1 MQPIAQS
8 REEAEAQVKANR
20 QLFINT
26 IRQLD
31 ALSLHY
37 RVELRPDEMMELAE
51 VMDSRHAVKINPAM
65 VTAINEIM
73 PVCKGEGQHLDGRQF
88 HTFWFGR
95 EYSRVLYVEII
106 KTYHTKVNQLG
117 WAAVKQAMAELGKRA
132 FCDECE
138 VVEDTSTV
146 LKFRLWWD

>member
-1 MQPIAQS
+1 MQPTAQS
-8 REEAEAQVKANR
+8 KEQAEAQVKANR
-20 QLFINT
+20 QLFIQT
-26 IRQLD
+26 IRQMD
-31 ALSLHY
+31 SLSLHY

-51 VMDSRHAVKINPAM
+51 VMDSRHAVKINPAL

-73 PVCKGEGQHLDGRQF
+73 PVCRGEGGALDGRQF

-117 WAAVKQAMAELGKRA
+117 WTAVRQAMEALGKRA
-132 FCDECE
+132 LCDECD
-138 VVEDTSTV
+138 VVEDSGTV

>member
-95 EYSRVLYVEII
+95 EYSRVLYVDVI
-106 KTYHTKVNQLG
+106 KNYHTKEPPVTWSTLKTRMKHIAN
-117 WAAVKQAMAELGKRA
+117 VYH
-132 FCDECE
+132 CDEHS
-138 VVEDTSTV
+138 VEEDGTFMR
-146 LKFRLWWD
+146 FRFWWD